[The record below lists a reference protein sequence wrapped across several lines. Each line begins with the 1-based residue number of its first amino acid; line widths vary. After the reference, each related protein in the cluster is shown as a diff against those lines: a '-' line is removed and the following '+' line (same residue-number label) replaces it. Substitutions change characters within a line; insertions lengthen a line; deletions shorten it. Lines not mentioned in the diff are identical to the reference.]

1 MKARSQ
7 AAALASLGEERASN
21 PGEVSTWR
29 LLCSLGSHDLSAM
42 RELLGPPKGV
52 LGAGRHGTWITALFD
67 YGDFVTTYETG
78 HDSVG
83 SFDARKRTF
92 LGCVR

>member
-1 MKARSQ
+1 
-7 AAALASLGEERASN
+7 
-21 PGEVSTWR
+21 
-29 LLCSLGSHDLSAM
+29 M

-52 LGAGRHGTWITALFD
+52 LGAGRHGSWITVMFD

-83 SFDARKRTF
+83 SFDARE
-92 LGCVR
+92 LL